1 MNVALHSARTSVG
14 RVTTGAPTRE
24 DVGAVVDLACLI
36 ALEPDISAAAIRDAL
51 IVLESRPNRSAPT
64 IETLVC
70 LSHARS
76 EAWRQLSARGI
87 HADTPPDVLID
98 AEPLEALAP
107 DERTVLELIVR
118 RGLSYEDAAYVMDS
132 SRRRVR
138 RLRRNAQV
146 AFVRAVTALALAMD
160 LTPCPVRDGL
170 AARGAGVLTRK
181 DINALT
187 LHAAECSI
195 CIDWLRRADQHAIS
209 GYSEMPGAGEEHID
223 AVLED
228 VQTVDGPQRHRVV
241 QRAGK
246 LRRDGRPGK
255 RDRFDVNPNKLLR
268 RAIGFAVTSVLL
280 VLIGLLLLQG

>member
-1 MNVALHSARTSVG
+1 MSHKLPSRRTSVG

-36 ALEPDISAAAIRDAL
+36 ALEPDISAAVIRDAL
-51 IVLESRPNRSAPT
+51 IVLESRPTSSPAT

-70 LSHARS
+70 LAHARA

-98 AEPLEALAP
+98 VEPLEALAP
-107 DERTVLELIVR
+107 DERTVLELVVR
-118 RGLSYEDAAYVMDS
+118 RGLSYEDAAYVMDT

-181 DINALT
+181 DIDALT
-187 LHAAECSI
+187 MHAAECSI
-195 CIDWLRRADQHAIS
+195 CIDWLRRADTHAIA
-209 GYSEMPGAGEEHID
+209 GYTQMPGAGEEHID
-223 AVLED
+223 AVLDD
-228 VQTVDGPQRHRVV
+228 VAAVDEVNRQRVIK
-241 QRAGK
+241 RAGA
-246 LRRDGRPGK
+246 LRRDGRPAK
-255 RDRFDVNPNKLLR
+255 RDRFDVNPNRLLR
-268 RAIGFAVTSVLL
+268 RAIVFAIASVGL
-280 VLIGLLLLQG
+280 VLIGLMLLQG